1 MLKVEGSNFDWKNI
15 PLGACLEGNALD
27 AYYTAKIY
35 GRLLEEVRA
44 QKLEKLYEKLISPLS
59 SIFAEMEYNGML
71 IDENELDKLGKELE
85 ELINYQKELLLKSDR
100 IPEGMNLSGHDLLK
114 ILFSLEKDNE
124 GKWEQI
130 TPNIGFGLYPL
141 ERTKT
146 GQPATSEEVMD
157 KISDMVTEEF
167 IKRGLNEKV

>member
-1 MLKVEGSNFDWKNI
+1 MLKVEGVKFDWKNI
-15 PLGACLEGNALD
+15 PLGSCLEGNALD

-35 GRLLEEVRA
+35 GKLLEEV
-44 QKLEKLYEKLISPLS
+44 QNKNLEKLYEKLISPIS
-59 SIFAEMEYNGML
+59 SVFAEMEYSGMY
-71 IDENELDKLGKELE
+71 IDEVELEKLGKELE
-85 ELINYQKELLLKSDR
+85 ALIQSQKDLLLKSDR
-100 IPEGMNLSGHDLLK
+100 IPEGMKLSGHDLLK
-114 ILFSLEKDNE
+114 ILFSLEKDKDD
-124 GKWEQI
+124 KWEQI

-167 IKRGLNEKV
+167 IRRGLNEKV